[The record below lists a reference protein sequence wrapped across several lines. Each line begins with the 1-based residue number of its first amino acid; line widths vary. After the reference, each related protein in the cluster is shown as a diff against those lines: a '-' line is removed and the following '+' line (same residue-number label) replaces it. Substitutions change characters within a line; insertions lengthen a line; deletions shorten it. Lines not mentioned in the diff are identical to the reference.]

1 MGDGFLSGL
10 INNGLLLLALG
21 WLLKALVS
29 DKLKTISTDIHELK
43 VGRAEDSKKVHHI
56 EVTIAEIK
64 ERHRQEDTWGG
75 QDRRGPLP
83 RESRP

>member
-1 MGDGFLSGL
+1 MSENFLSGL
-10 INNGLLLLALG
+10 LNNGLLLVALG

-43 VGRAEDSKKVHHI
+43 TGRAEDSKKVQSI

-75 QDRRGPLP
+75 LDRRLSGEARL
-83 RESRP
+83 